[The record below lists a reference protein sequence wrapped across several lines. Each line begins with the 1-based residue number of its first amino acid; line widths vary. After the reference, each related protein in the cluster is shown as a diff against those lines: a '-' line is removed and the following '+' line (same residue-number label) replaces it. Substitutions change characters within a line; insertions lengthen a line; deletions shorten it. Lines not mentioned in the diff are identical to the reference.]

1 MAVTK
6 KHSKK
11 RDAILKE
18 MLATTRHPGAQWVHS
33 RLKSR
38 IPDLSLGTVYRNIGL
53 FVREG
58 LLRPLGVINGEER
71 FDARVE
77 PHPHRVCVL
86 CGRVEDVSCPDE
98 GLLARLNGESGT
110 GEDFQID
117 FRKTIFYGICPRCLQ
132 KAHNGMGR

>member
-1 MAVTK
+1 MAITR

-11 RDAILKE
+11 RDAILQE
-18 MLATTRHPGAQWVHS
+18 MIATTLHPGAQWVHE

-58 LLRPLGVINGEER
+58 LVRPLGVINGEER

-77 PHPHRVCVL
+77 PHPHRVCVH
-86 CGRVEDVSCPDE
+86 CGRVEDIPCPAPE
-98 GLLARLNGESGT
+98 VLKSLC
-110 GEDFQID
+110 GEDGGRTEFQID
-117 FRKTIFYGICPRCLQ
+117 FRKTVFYGVCSQCAKKSKKRL
-132 KAHNGMGR
+132 